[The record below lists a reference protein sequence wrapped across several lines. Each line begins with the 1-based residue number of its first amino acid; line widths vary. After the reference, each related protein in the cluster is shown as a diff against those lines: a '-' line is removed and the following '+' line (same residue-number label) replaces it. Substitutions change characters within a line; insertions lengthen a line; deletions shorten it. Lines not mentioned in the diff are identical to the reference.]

1 MFSPWNGHI
10 PNIPGKWATNRDQ
23 HQIGMA
29 FPNGVGWSP
38 GPWAI
43 GMIHRLD
50 PATMDARSEEYQG
63 IYQLNVFLVRKKNVF
78 FLPSSKMCIQLFSKF
93 RNSCTFWDWNSGREP
108 LEPWNSGPRCHLI
121 LRLRVPGFK
130 QHWYLAP
137 RKSYGETVKPETSLE
152 PFWSPPESLPSLFWP
167 RLGRFN
173 LDLWVSIAVCVCFFG
188 WSVEALFCW

>member
-1 MFSPWNGHI
+1 M
-10 PNIPGKWATNRDQ
+10 KWAYSEYSWKMGNQSGPTSNR
-23 HQIGMA
+23 HG
-29 FPNGVGWSP
+29 FSERS
-38 GPWAI
+38 
-43 GMIHRLD
+43 GMIPWTLGHWDD
-50 PATMDARSEEYQG
+50 PSIGSSYNGCEKRRVPGNLPAEC
-63 IYQLNVFLVRKKNVF
+63 VFSAKKNVF

-173 LDLWVSIAVCVCFFG
+173 LDLWVSIAVCVCFFW